1 LSCADIIKITFLFS
15 RYQFLKCLRWKR
27 SKTLVYTEILLCWH
41 WTYTFLFY
49 LIIKMSW
56 QKGELRKTLRKS
68 FRKLYIQNMLIRI
81 RLYIRSQMNH
91 ETVSWACFV
100 NYRDYVTILF
110 GIRPIRKDLN
120 SVGTSKETL
129 NYFIL
134 CKSVFLFSSAILPI
148 LVIHDSTPLEQELR
162 RSCILEMKTKREDI
176 FVKSVREVQEPSFV
190 LHEPYE

>member
-1 LSCADIIKITFLFS
+1 
-15 RYQFLKCLRWKR
+15 
-27 SKTLVYTEILLCWH
+27 
-41 WTYTFLFY
+41 
-49 LIIKMSW
+49 M
-56 QKGELRKTLRKS
+56 
-68 FRKLYIQNMLIRI
+68 
-81 RLYIRSQMNH
+81 
-91 ETVSWACFV
+91 